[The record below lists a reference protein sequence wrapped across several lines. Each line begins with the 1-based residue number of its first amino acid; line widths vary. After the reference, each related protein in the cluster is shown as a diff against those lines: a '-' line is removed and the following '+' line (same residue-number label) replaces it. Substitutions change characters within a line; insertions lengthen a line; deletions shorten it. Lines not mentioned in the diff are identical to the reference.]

1 MSVLFKRPAT
11 KVIGKKFRF
20 TLETV
25 LRLRAHETECAR
37 QDLGTIR
44 EQIREQ
50 EERIEAALA
59 NMEDLSLKKVT
70 GSVGQMSLSRS
81 DAFRREAQERL
92 DEESRR
98 LEHLKE
104 MEEDARLRL
113 VERKSAEEAFQRLRE
128 QEEEKYWKMYYSAE
142 TGILDEQAI
151 AGYTRRKRAAN
162 S

>member
-1 MSVLFKRPAT
+1 M
-11 KVIGKKFRF
+11 
-20 TLETV
+20 

-44 EQIREQ
+44 EQLREQ
-50 EERIEAALA
+50 ETRIEMALA
-59 NMEDLSLKKVT
+59 YLDELSLKKVS
-70 GSVGQMSLSRS
+70 GSVGQRSLSRS

-92 DEESRR
+92 DEERRR
-98 LEHLKE
+98 LAHLKE
-104 MEEDARLRL
+104 LEEDARLRL
-113 VERKSAEEAFQRLRE
+113 VEKKGAEEAIHRLRE
-128 QEEEKYWKMYYSAE
+128 QEEERYWKTYNSVE